1 MLVLSAVLVGCYGG
15 PETDGVWTGYVRSVA
30 PESFASE
37 YEWNETEEGLRIE
50 PGDINGAPI
59 TGFGGFYGRGVP
71 MGFKISIPGATEIEK
86 SDIPEDAVVKD
97 VTFIIVLGDIDQFK
111 SGGVGGYFHVCV
123 NSRDEYYRATVKFE
137 VSQTNEAFY
146 EDNGKLYYKSNNKLV
161 EHIYYGD
168 EDENEDGISNLLI
181 PVN

>member
-1 MLVLSAVLVGCYGG
+1 MWQG
-15 PETDGVWTGYVRSVA
+15 
-30 PESFASE
+30 
-37 YEWNETEEGLRIE
+37 
-50 PGDINGAPI
+50 
-59 TGFGGFYGRGVP
+59 
-71 MGFKISIPGATEIEK
+71 
-86 SDIPEDAVVKD
+86 
-97 VTFIIVLGDIDQFK
+97 
-111 SGGVGGYFHVCV
+111 
-123 NSRDEYYRATVKFE
+123 TVKFE